1 MPARDMYHD
10 AVKNALIKD
19 GWTITDDPLHLKW
32 GQKDMYVDL
41 GAKRLLAAEQ
51 GNQKIAVEIK
61 SFVSPSEMED
71 LKNAIGGFVMYRS
84 VIRQI
89 EPERILYLAVRDSV
103 FTALFEEPIGKLLI
117 ESENIYLLVF
127 NSDSERIMQWIP

>member
-1 MPARDMYHD
+1 MPARDIYHN

-84 VIRQI
+84 VIRKI

-103 FTALFEEPIGKLLI
+103 FTALFEEPIGKLLR

-127 NSDSERIMQWIP
+127 NYDSERIMQWIP

>member
-1 MPARDMYHD
+1 MPARDIYHD
-10 AVKNALIKD
+10 AVKNVLIKD

-103 FTALFEEPIGKLLI
+103 FTALFEEPIGKLLR

-127 NSDSERIMQWIP
+127 NYDSERIIQWIP